1 MGLKQ
6 FFIDNFDLQ
15 SVVNSFLGG
24 FVVHILNCIKNFI
37 FSPKIRISID
47 LNDENL
53 FKTIP
58 SGIDILHSLKLQV
71 RNDGRKTANNVQII
85 VDKVN
90 NNDNISENLIF
101 SYQDYAIENKH
112 PIFVS
117 KNIGAKTNIHCDFLY
132 IICDSNSKSIKETK
146 LATEVQQHRFFNQS
160 ENYEILISVSGDN
173 IQTKKYKITFSYD
186 CNSIEKRLIISKFNI
201 NKEIF

>member
-1 MGLKQ
+1 MQLKQ

-15 SVVNSFLGG
+15 NVVNSFLGG
-24 FVVHILNCIKNFI
+24 FVVVIFNCIKNFI
-37 FSPKIRISID
+37 FRPKISVSTD
-47 LNDENL
+47 LNTENL
-53 FKTIP
+53 FKTIR
-58 SGIDILHSLKLQV
+58 SGDDTLHSLKLQV
-71 RNDGRKTANNVQII
+71 NNKGNKTANNVQII

-90 NNDNISENLIF
+90 NNNNLSENLLF
-101 SYQDYAIENKH
+101 SYQDYARENKQ
-112 PIFVS
+112 PILFS
-117 KNIGAKTNIHCDFLY
+117 KNIGAKTDIHCDFLY

-186 CNSIEKRLIISKFNI
+186 RNSIEKRLIISKFNI

>member
-1 MGLKQ
+1 MEFKQ

-37 FSPKIRISID
+37 FSPEIRISID

-71 RNDGRKTANNVQII
+71 RNEGRKTAN
-85 VDKVN
+85 
-90 NNDNISENLIF
+90 
-101 SYQDYAIENKH
+101 
-112 PIFVS
+112 
-117 KNIGAKTNIHCDFLY
+117 
-132 IICDSNSKSIKETK
+132 
-146 LATEVQQHRFFNQS
+146 
-160 ENYEILISVSGDN
+160 N